1 MKKLKKFND
10 LPLTDV
16 SFEVEERFKKNTLI
30 KSLIDI
36 FDSNFWSSKVSV
48 IGNLALILVIL
59 ISTLEIIF
67 SSSTFSKAHQSIFD
81 ISDYL
86 TSIVFS
92 IEIFARFALAPYT
105 SAEYKGKFGRI
116 KYLISFYNIID
127 FLSIIP
133 FWGAF
138 FGFSFSGSLKIS
150 QLPCKRKKTK

>member
-59 ISTLEIIF
+59 ISTLN
-67 SSSTFSKAHQSIFD
+67 
-81 ISDYL
+81 L
-86 TSIVFS
+86 
-92 IEIFARFALAPYT
+92 
-105 SAEYKGKFGRI
+105 
-116 KYLISFYNIID
+116 LI
-127 FLSIIP
+127 
-133 FWGAF
+133 
-138 FGFSFSGSLKIS
+138 
-150 QLPCKRKKTK
+150 T